1 MVATKFWTQNLIE
14 MRKMGFIV
22 DKVSEDSFYENL
34 LLGLPNLLEK
44 SPFVS
49 NLNLQRI
56 SGVRQSDIRQWEN
69 NNSTVLSEDL
79 RCFYSST
86 NGFLYTYDFSY
97 DYNSDETAR
106 VKRQGRI
113 EINPLNDLIRI
124 YGYETK
130 NTAMI
135 EPAGNKY
142 KLSLSRDSKVFDLHS
157 VDEHAKVV
165 IVYLNNYSNPT
176 VWLYNSSMA
185 FSYLAE
191 DFTTYFRMCI
201 AHLGIPCWQYIVTR
215 EGLSDWAK
223 EIFLLL
229 APGVLYAD
237 RNLVEIPTYNIG
249 NVNNTIDPSIFV
261 TQPTFV
267 AKEKPVIQPAAQQP
281 KEIKDKKSKAVS
293 RRHISFR
300 SGKSLVE
307 SKK

>member
-1 MVATKFWTQNLIE
+1 
-14 MRKMGFIV
+14 MGFIV

-34 LLGLPNLLEK
+34 LLGLPKLLEK

-49 NLNLQRI
+49 NLNLTRLN
-56 SGVRQSDIRQWEN
+56 GVRQSDIRQWEN
-69 NNSTVLSEDL
+69 NNSTILSEDL

-97 DYNSDETAR
+97 DYNADEGAR
-106 VKRQGRI
+106 IKHQGRI
-113 EINPLNDLIRI
+113 EINPLSDLVRI

-135 EPAGNKY
+135 EPFGNTY
-142 KLSLSRDSKVFDLHS
+142 KLSLSRDSKVFDLHII
-157 VDEHAKVV
+157 DEHAKVV

-176 VWLYNSSMA
+176 VWLYSSSMA

-215 EGLSDWAK
+215 EGLSDWAR

-229 APGVLYAD
+229 APGVLYED
-237 RNLVEIPTYNIG
+237 RNLIEVNTYNLG
-249 NVNNTIDPSIFV
+249 NVTNTIDPSIFL
-261 TQPTFV
+261 TQPSLA

-281 KEIKDKKSKAVS
+281 KEAKDKKGKAVG

-300 SGKSLVE
+300 TGKSFME